1 MDGPGHR
8 AVSHTARVT
17 VPYLTMFA
25 RGQSLMISFEFSP
38 AQHTGLALALSTGY
52 PDQLPH
58 IKRPK

>member
-38 AQHTGLALALSTGY
+38 AQHTGLALGY
-52 PDQLPH
+52 PDQLPQ